1 MKLTVNVTLFSF
13 IVASKTI
20 TCQATVMIHTAAAKE
35 AEILSCPAPV
45 INIQYGV
52 RWLSFFTHNSVG
64 QNLY

>member
-52 RWLSFFTHNSVG
+52 R
-64 QNLY
+64 